1 MTDPGGPHWKG
12 KVVIVTGGARGVGA
26 ATCTHFAQLG
36 AQVVSTD
43 VLAEQGQEHI
53 AQLEAQGLNAR
64 FIAGD
69 IASEDHVRA
78 LIDSTA
84 QAFGRIDLL
93 VNNAA
98 ILTAHDRPE
107 DFSMSELRRVVEIDL
122 LGPLMATHLA
132 APIMARGGG
141 GNVVNIASTGAI
153 MEIPVSPVYSA
164 AKAGI
169 LGFTRSM
176 AAALAPSKV
185 RVNALAP
192 SLIDTAMTAGS
203 ELHTRK
209 AAMQPADIARAI
221 DCVASQLDVSGA
233 FFTVRNTPSGVRLS
247 RLVDPPEEL
256 MLDMVV

>member
-1 MTDPGGPHWKG
+1 METNWQG

-26 ATCTHFAQLG
+26 ATCSHFAQAG
-36 AQVVSTD
+36 AKVVSTD
-43 VLAEQGQEHI
+43 VLAEQGQEQI
-53 AQLEAQGLNAR
+53 ARLEAQGLNAR

-69 IASEDHVRA
+69 IASEDHVRT
-78 LIDSTA
+78 LIESTE

-98 ILTAHDRPE
+98 ILTAHERPE

-122 LGPLMATHLA
+122 MGPLMSTHLA
-132 APIMARGGG
+132 APVMARGGG

-176 AAALAPSKV
+176 AAALAASGV

-203 ELHTRK
+203 PLHALK

-221 DCVASQLDVSGA
+221 DCVADKMDVSGA
-233 FFTVRNTPSGVRLS
+233 FFTVRNTPDGPRLS
-247 RLVDPPEEL
+247 RLIDPPGEQ

>member
-1 MTDPGGPHWKG
+1 VPKQNWQG

-36 AQVVSTD
+36 ARVISTD
-43 VLAEQGQEHI
+43 ILAEQGQEHT
-53 AQLEAQGLNAR
+53 AQLEANGLSAR
-64 FIAGD
+64 FIPGD
-69 IASEDHVRA
+69 IASEEHVRA
-78 LIDSTA
+78 LIDETA
-84 QAFGRIDLL
+84 NAFSRIDLL

-98 ILTAHDRPE
+98 ILTAHEWPE
-107 DFSMSELRRVVEIDL
+107 QFSSAELRRVVEIDL
-122 LGPLMATHLA
+122 LGPLMTTHMA

-176 AAALAPSKV
+176 AAALAASKV

-221 DCVASQLDVSGA
+221 ACVAGELDVSGA
-233 FFTVRNTPSGVRLS
+233 FFTVRNTPDGVRLS
-247 RLVDPPEEL
+247 RLIDPPAEQ
-256 MLDMVV
+256 MLDISV